1 MSEKNYLRCAD
12 IELHIGRENNHRK
25 LPYPLTE
32 LQVGEDKC
40 IKYDIPEEDMQSV
53 LDEIN
58 PLQNV
63 VTLNAEETRFDMFRS
78 RSFKLKNCMVLWYRN
93 TNLIVSPWFVEYGA
107 TLFYSPRKV
116 RGLSGFHRP
125 RSAKSLLG

>member
-1 MSEKNYLRCAD
+1 M
-12 IELHIGRENNHRK
+12 
-25 LPYPLTE
+25 
-32 LQVGEDKC
+32 
-40 IKYDIPEEDMQSV
+40 KYDIPEEDMQSV

-58 PLQNV
+58 PLLNV
-63 VTLNAEETRFDMFRS
+63 VTLNAEETRFDLFRS

-116 RGLSGFHRP
+116 CGLSGFHRP